1 MKTIIMFCLFF
12 GNYLLAASNP
22 QYIVTST
29 HPQASTIKVITQDKS
44 TVFDVTCP
52 FGIGSASI
60 KSSSGVWSEQ
70 IHIRL
75 HLKKLEGFNVS
86 TQNVRLQKEDLEVK
100 AYSTYYEVILPSVL
114 FEDAETIIYVEWV
127 DFYR

>member
-1 MKTIIMFCLFF
+1 MKTIILFCLFF
-12 GNYLLAASNP
+12 GNYLLASSNP

-29 HPQASTIKVITQDKS
+29 HPQASTIKIITQDKR
-44 TVFDVTCP
+44 TVFDVTSP

-60 KSSSGVWSEQ
+60 KSSNGVWSEQ

-75 HLKKLEGFNVS
+75 HLKKLEGFTVS
-86 TQNVRLQKEDLEVK
+86 TQNVKLQKKDLEVK
-100 AYSTYYEVILPSVL
+100 AYGTYYEVILPSVL
-114 FEDAETIIYVEWV
+114 FEDAETAIYIEWV